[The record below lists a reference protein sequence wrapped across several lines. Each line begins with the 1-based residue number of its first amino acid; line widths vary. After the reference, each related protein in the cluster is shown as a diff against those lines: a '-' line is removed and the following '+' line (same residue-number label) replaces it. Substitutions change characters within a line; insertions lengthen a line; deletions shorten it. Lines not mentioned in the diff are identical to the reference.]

1 MEVFMGLPGSDSVS
15 VNKCVV
21 SAESFGYIGLL
32 GGADRPDEVDASS
45 SELSSDVASI
55 ILLFEEGLNTKLES
69 SENNEL
75 LGSKLDGSGEGN
87 FLFLL

>member
-1 MEVFMGLPGSDSVS
+1 MGVPGSESVS
-15 VNKCVV
+15 VNKCAV

-32 GGADRPDEVDASS
+32 GGADLPDEVKPSS
-45 SELSSDVASI
+45 SELSSDVSSI
-55 ILLFEEGLNTKLES
+55 ILLLEEDLNTKLES
-69 SENNEL
+69 SESNEL